1 MPFGEKERTTV
12 PEKRLMTE
20 AATTEKMAEEPTE
33 QDLINLMHDIVEG
46 FTSQA
51 KLFCIEWE
59 AG

>member
-1 MPFGEKERTTV
+1 
-12 PEKRLMTE
+12 MTE
-20 AATTEKMAEEPTE
+20 AATTEKMAAEEPTE